1 MAFNS
6 LEKRALFGLGT
17 LYAARMLGLFMVL
30 PVLTLYGQH
39 LGGAS
44 TQTLGLALGIY
55 GVTQAL
61 LQIPLG
67 MLSDRFGRKPVI
79 LAGLLVFFAGSV
91 LAALADDV
99 LWLIVGRALQG
110 SGAIASV
117 VLALLAD
124 YTRDGERTKAMAI
137 VGAVIG
143 GSFVLAVMV
152 GPWLA
157 GGFGLAGPFWATAAL
172 ALLSMLIL
180 LWLPQPPAPMV
191 HRERQWRGSQLG
203 AVLRDRQ
210 LTPLSLGIFCLHL
223 TMTALF
229 VGLPVMLTRQGVAD
243 AHLGWIYAPVMVLSF
258 VAMAP
263 LIMIAERRRLH
274 VPVLLFAAA
283 LVLVATLLLGMNRW
297 LVLSIGLTWLFFVGF
312 NLIEA
317 SLPSL
322 LSRRAPA
329 DARGTAMG
337 LFSTGQFLGAACGG
351 ALGGWAFSRFDQV
364 GIAVLG
370 VTLMILWML
379 VLWLAERSPGER
391 SSTSEAG
398 SESTSTASH
407 N

>member
-30 PVLTLYGQH
+30 PVLTLYGQD
-39 LGGAS
+39 LVGAS
-44 TQTLGLALGIY
+44 TQMLGLALGIY

-79 LAGLLVFFAGSV
+79 LVGLLVFLAGSV

-172 ALLSMLIL
+172 ALLSMLI
-180 LWLPQPPAPMV
+180 V
-191 HRERQWRGSQLG
+191 
-203 AVLRDRQ
+203 
-210 LTPLSLGIFCLHL
+210 PL
-223 TMTALF
+223 
-229 VGLPVMLTRQGVAD
+229 
-243 AHLGWIYAPVMVLSF
+243 
-258 VAMAP
+258 
-263 LIMIAERRRLH
+263 
-274 VPVLLFAAA
+274 AAA
-283 LVLVATLLLGMNRW
+283 TTSTDGASRTTVAW
-297 LVLSIGLTWLFFVGF
+297 QSVG
-312 NLIEA
+312 
-317 SLPSL
+317 
-322 LSRRAPA
+322 R
-329 DARGTAMG
+329 
-337 LFSTGQFLGAACGG
+337 C
-351 ALGGWAFSRFDQV
+351 
-364 GIAVLG
+364 
-370 VTLMILWML
+370 
-379 VLWLAERSPGER
+379 LAR
-391 SSTSEAG
+391 SSVDA
-398 SESTSTASH
+398 A
-407 N
+407 